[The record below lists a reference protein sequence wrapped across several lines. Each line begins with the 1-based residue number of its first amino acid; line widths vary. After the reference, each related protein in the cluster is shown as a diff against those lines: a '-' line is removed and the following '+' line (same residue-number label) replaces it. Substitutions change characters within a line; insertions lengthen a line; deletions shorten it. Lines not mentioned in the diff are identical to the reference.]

1 MIMFGKVPAK
11 VLYITVAVFV
21 AIVLAV
27 AVAMFLKKR
36 AHEGFENNGK
46 ARTVLYWAAW
56 CPYCTRTLPAWC
68 KLRAVIMNETKCKLT
83 DVEQS
88 KLESAISGFNVDMI
102 RQLRDKVVIQEY
114 ESDENKALFS
124 EQGIKSFPT
133 IVLHTADGKK
143 IKFEGEEK
151 RTLEGFV
158 AFLKK
163 HLL

>member
-1 MIMFGKVPAK
+1 
-11 VLYITVAVFV
+11 
-21 AIVLAV
+21 
-27 AVAMFLKKR
+27 
-36 AHEGFENNGK
+36 
-46 ARTVLYWAAW
+46 
-56 CPYCTRTLPAWC
+56 
-68 KLRAVIMNETKCKLT
+68 
-83 DVEQS
+83 
-88 KLESAISGFNVDMI
+88 MI